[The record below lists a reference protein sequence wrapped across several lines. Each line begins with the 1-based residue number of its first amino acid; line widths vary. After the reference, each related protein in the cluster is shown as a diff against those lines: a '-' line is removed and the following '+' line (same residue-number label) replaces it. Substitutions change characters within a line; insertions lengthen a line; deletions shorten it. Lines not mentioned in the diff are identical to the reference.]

1 MADDIDKLVDESEV
15 VEKDGFKDPS
25 NNYPRKEYDN
35 IASTNLASR
44 GLKQNELYIG
54 GGSTNLNLDLRE
66 NGTSQ
71 YPLNQVRETISGHV
85 TEVDDT
91 PNNERLLWKHK
102 TGSGV
107 EMRSDGTIVVSSRH
121 NTIHIT
127 GGDQKILVE
136 GDGDIHYLGNL
147 RLHVTGDMDVDVGG
161 DYNLTVHG
169 DKKEEV
175 YGGSSTTV
183 HENKVETVSGNNSS
197 FTAGS
202 NTDTV
207 LSDNNLIVKGNQ
219 TERIGAKLA
228 QYVGDNI
235 TMTAPND
242 MNFTSKS
249 INIAATDLSA
259 IAIYCRGLSAIYCCW
274 HQSNYSRARAGRASS

>member
-1 MADDIDKLVDESEV
+1 M
-15 VEKDGFKDPS
+15 
-25 NNYPRKEYDN
+25 
-35 IASTNLASR
+35 
-44 GLKQNELYIG
+44 YIG
-54 GGSTNLNLDLRE
+54 GGSVNVSLDLLP
-66 NGTSQ
+66 NGVSQ
-71 YPLNQVRETISGHV
+71 YPLNQVKETISGHV

-107 EMRSDGTIVVSSRH
+107 EMRPDGTIIVSSRH

-127 GGDQKILVE
+127 GGDQKVIVE
-136 GDGDIHYLGNL
+136 GDGEVHYMGNL
-147 RLHVTGDMDVDVGG
+147 KLHVAGDMDVEVNGN
-161 DYNLTVHG
+161 YNLKVHG
-169 DKKEEV
+169 DKTEEV

-183 HENKVETVSGNNSS
+183 HDNKVETVTGNNSK
-197 FTAGS
+197 FVAGT
-202 NTDTV
+202 NTDTI
-207 LSDNNLIVKGNQ
+207 LSDNNLTVKGNH
-219 TERIGAKLA
+219 TERVGAKLA

-259 IAIYCRGLSAIYCCW
+259 IATTGVIAEIT
-274 HQSNYSRARAGRASS
+274 